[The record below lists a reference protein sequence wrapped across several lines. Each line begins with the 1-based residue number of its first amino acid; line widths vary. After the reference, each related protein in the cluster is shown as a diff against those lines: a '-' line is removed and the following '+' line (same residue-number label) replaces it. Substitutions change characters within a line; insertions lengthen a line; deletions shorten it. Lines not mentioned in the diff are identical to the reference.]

1 MTTVTAVA
9 PAKLIVMGEHAVVYQ
24 RPALTAAIDL
34 WLRVTVAPREGSGVE
49 LHLAEL
55 DHREHTDWASIR
67 TYADTVRDR
76 WQRYVNDP
84 TPEAFANMRGDSP
97 AHLVKIA
104 LGEAARRLPDAEFP
118 AMSVTVRTQQP
129 VGAGFGSSAAVAA
142 AIVQACFAVRDEGI
156 GYEAL
161 YDLVLDIE
169 RRQHGTPSGVD
180 PATVLR
186 GGLVWAEQ
194 VDERLGYQ
202 SVEPRSPMLDAF
214 RVLHT
219 GTPLESTG
227 TVVDAVRARRNE
239 DAGAFRACLDRIETA
254 TRALRS
260 LLAQDVEDPDET
272 VHLVRQVESELEALG
287 VVPEPVQRIVRS
299 IEEKG
304 GAAKI
309 SGAGALSGSNAGPLL
324 VYHPNPDLD
333 LGAEFDSLTEMDVR
347 LGAEGAFVEGQ
358 DD

>member
-1 MTTVTAVA
+1 
-9 PAKLIVMGEHAVVYQ
+9 
-24 RPALTAAIDL
+24 
-34 WLRVTVAPREGSGVE
+34 
-49 LHLAEL
+49 
-55 DHREHTDWASIR
+55 
-67 TYADTVRDR
+67 
-76 WQRYVNDP
+76 
-84 TPEAFANMRGDSP
+84 
-97 AHLVKIA
+97 
-104 LGEAARRLPDAEFP
+104 
-118 AMSVTVRTQQP
+118 
-129 VGAGFGSSAAVAA
+129 
-142 AIVQACFAVRDEGI
+142 
-156 GYEAL
+156 
-161 YDLVLDIE
+161 
-169 RRQHGTPSGVD
+169 
-180 PATVLR
+180 
-186 GGLVWAEQ
+186 
-194 VDERLGYQ
+194 
-202 SVEPRSPMLDAF
+202 MLDAF

-239 DAGAFRACLDRIETA
+239 DVGAFRACLDRIETA

-287 VVPEPVQRIVRS
+287 VVPDPVQRIVRS